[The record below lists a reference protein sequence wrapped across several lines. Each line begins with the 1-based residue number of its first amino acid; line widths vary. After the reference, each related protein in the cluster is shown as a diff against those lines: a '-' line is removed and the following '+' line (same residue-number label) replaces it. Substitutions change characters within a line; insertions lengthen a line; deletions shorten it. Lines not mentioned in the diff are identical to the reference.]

1 MPVDV
6 LGKGKCSLKTQQK
19 TIAYISGYSVLE
31 VGVTLRRRVG
41 VYETLGKTFANNYLQ
56 TVAVVVIGRRYI
68 AAKAVHM
75 DNN

>member
-1 MPVDV
+1 MF
-6 LGKGKCSLKTQQK
+6 LAREKCSLKTQQK

-31 VGVTLRRRVG
+31 VGVTLRRSAG
-41 VYETLGKTFANNYLQ
+41 VNETLGKTYANNYLLP
-56 TVAVVVIGRRYI
+56 VAVVVVGRRYI

>member
-1 MPVDV
+1 MFLARV
-6 LGKGKCSLKTQQK
+6 KCSSKTEQK

-41 VYETLGKTFANNYLQ
+41 VYETLGKTFANNYFY
-56 TVAVVVIGRRYI
+56 TFAVVVVGRRYI

-75 DNN
+75 ANN